1 MKIQCKSNRAH
12 HGSRVQVAAIAL
24 CLLLLAGCSATQLA
38 YRNLDWLISRKVNQ
52 LVDLNSSQQAW
63 FDNQLQG
70 TLQWHCQ
77 QEIPR
82 YHQELTR
89 IGKRLLSADLEPQ
102 SLEADIQRAEASA
115 NRLLERTAPLMSGL
129 LQRLDD
135 DQIQELRS
143 NMDEHLDEQYQE
155 LASPPLQE
163 RQEHSIKELSSLL
176 ERWLGRL
183 NTPQKALVEQ
193 WAASRSRDDSNRIWL
208 DNRRHWQGLL
218 FDELATRQQNDF
230 SQRIRHLLVDYRQL
244 QTPAYAQQVPGSKLA
259 FSQLLTGIMQA
270 ATAKQKKHFSTQLEE
285 LLEDLQAL
293 DCSSD
298 KS

>member
-1 MKIQCKSNRAH
+1 MKLKRKGNLASHRL
-12 HGSRVQVAAIAL
+12 RVQVVAIAL
-24 CLLLLAGCSATQLA
+24 CFLLLGGCSATQLA

-63 FDNQLQG
+63 FDHQLQG

-82 YHQELTR
+82 YRQELTR
-89 IGKRLLSADLEPQ
+89 IGKRLLSAELEPQ
-102 SLEADIQRAEASA
+102 SLEADMRRAEASA
-115 NRLLERTAPLMSGL
+115 IRLVERFAPLMSGL
-129 LQRLDD
+129 LQHLDD

-176 ERWLGRL
+176 ERWLGPL
-183 NTPQKALVEQ
+183 STPQKALVEQ
-193 WAASRSRDDSNRIWL
+193 WASSRSRDDSNRIWL

-218 FDELATRQQNDF
+218 YDELATRQQNDF

-244 QTPAYAQQVPGSKLA
+244 QTPAYAQQVPRSKLA
-259 FSQLLTGIMQA
+259 FSQLLTSIMQG
-270 ATAKQKKHFSTQLEE
+270 ATTKQKQHFSTQLEE

-293 DCSSD
+293 ECSNA
-298 KS
+298 